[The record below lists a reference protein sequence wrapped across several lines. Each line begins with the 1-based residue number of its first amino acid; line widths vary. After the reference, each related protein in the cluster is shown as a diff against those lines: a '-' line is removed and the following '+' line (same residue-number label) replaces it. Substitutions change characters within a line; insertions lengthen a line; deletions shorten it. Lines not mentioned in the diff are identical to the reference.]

1 MLARGGQS
9 SSMTKLTD
17 ISASFLDSG
26 MVSSA
31 SGTVF
36 TARDRR
42 TQKVVAVKRMDLNNQ
57 PKRGLIANEIM
68 VMRESRHQNIV
79 NFLDRC
85 AGRRDR

>member
-1 MLARGGQS
+1 MCWQKYVDDGPG
-9 SSMTKLTD
+9 
-17 ISASFLDSG
+17 
-26 MVSSA
+26 SA

-42 TQKVVAVKRMDLNNQ
+42 NQKVVAVKRMDLNNQ

-85 AGRRDR
+85 GMSKPWRRRRFARLD